1 MNSFFK
7 KYFCWN
13 VENAGLSSGLYY
25 TFNNR
30 EYILFIQFSKLYIGI
45 SQKQL
50 IVPFFRKLY
59 FQLNTNT
66 DGPCLAG
73 HTATISGNLMIIYG
87 GWDIYGS
94 PFITRDL
101 HILDLVAERWYTKRL
116 IGGLST

>member
-13 VENAGLSSGLYY
+13 VEKCWFEQWLILHFWQQA
-25 TFNNR
+25 
-30 EYILFIQFSKLYIGI
+30 ILFIQFSKLYIGI

-73 HTATISGNLMIIYG
+73 HTATISGNLMIVYG
-87 GWDIYGS
+87 GWDVYGS

-116 IGGLST
+116 AGGLST